1 MANSDMVAVEGLGKD
16 KQRMPKFDKSNVVQW
31 TKDIFMYLMFKNR
44 NHKGFD
50 APPVLVG
57 NAVAA
62 RAIWVKLMDTW
73 LERKDTC
80 VSTIYVACQ
89 DDCDAN
95 AIVAQYMLEKEMLP
109 DADVNKDTSA
119 SELRDRL
126 LNRFRGE
133 LQDELGELSKR
144 YTSFAM
150 IPQEKVCSGID
161 RLNGIVQKMR
171 ELNQPPTDASTLA
184 VLRNALQIPSL
195 KSLWLAIALNPNPT
209 YAELTAVCKRYDVA
223 MKDELEEA
231 NFTTP
236 DRSKKRGRLETDAA
250 DCSFCGKPGHVAD
263 KCFSRIKE
271 RKAAQLKRASRASEK
286 EKKGNKEISGQKPGS
301 KEYSGCHGCG
311 SKKHVK
317 SNCPKKSKADKAKKS
332 GKKKDIQDYVRAG
345 EDEDSGSDTE

>member
-31 TKDIFMYLMFKNR
+31 TKDIFMFLMVKNR

-50 APPVLVG
+50 TPPVLVG

-109 DADVNKDTSA
+109 DGHADKDTSA
-119 SELRDRL
+119 RELRDRL
-126 LNRFRGE
+126 LIRFRGE
-133 LQDELGELSKR
+133 LQDELGELNKQ
-144 YTSFAM
+144 YTSFT
-150 IPQEKVCSGID
+150 IVPREKVCSGID

-171 ELNQPPTDASTLA
+171 ELNQPPTDASKLA

-209 YAELTAVCKRYDVA
+209 YAELTLVCKRYDVA

-236 DRSKKRGRLETDAA
+236 DRKKRGRETDTA

-271 RKAAQLKRASRASEK
+271 RKAAQMKRSSRAREK
-286 EKKGNKEISGQKPGS
+286 EKNSGNKDISGQKPGS

-317 SNCPKKSKADKAKKS
+317 ANCPKNKDKSDKSKKGD
-332 GKKKDIQDYVRAG
+332 KKKDIQDFVRAG
-345 EDEDSGSDTE
+345 EDDSGSDSDI